1 MITDSI
7 LRLGQYRG
15 LYKNLDTAI
24 DFLAGCNL
32 NELPDG
38 TTQIDGSR
46 VFVNVMEAELRE
58 AEGAVYEYHKRYAD
72 LQINIT
78 GSEYWELTMEGRP
91 AAEFDEAADI
101 GFVSGQAHSMGILGN
116 GRFALFL
123 PYEFHKP
130 SCISSVSSHVRKAVV
145 KIEIS

>member
-24 DFLAGCNL
+24 DFL
-32 NELPDG
+32 
-38 TTQIDGSR
+38 
-46 VFVNVMEAELRE
+46 
-58 AEGAVYEYHKRYAD
+58 AD

-101 GFVSGQAHSMGILGN
+101 GFVSGPAHSMGILGN

>member
-46 VFVNVMEAELRE
+46 VFVNVM
-58 AEGAVYEYHKRYAD
+58 D
-72 LQINIT
+72 IINGMRIFR
-78 GSEYWELTMEGRP
+78 S
-91 AAEFDEAADI
+91 I
-101 GFVSGQAHSMGILGN
+101 
-116 GRFALFL
+116 
-123 PYEFHKP
+123 
-130 SCISSVSSHVRKAVV
+130 
-145 KIEIS
+145 

>member
-46 VFVNVMEAELRE
+46 VFVNVM
-58 AEGAVYEYHKRYAD
+58 
-72 LQINIT
+72 
-78 GSEYWELTMEGRP
+78 
-91 AAEFDEAADI
+91 EFDEAADI